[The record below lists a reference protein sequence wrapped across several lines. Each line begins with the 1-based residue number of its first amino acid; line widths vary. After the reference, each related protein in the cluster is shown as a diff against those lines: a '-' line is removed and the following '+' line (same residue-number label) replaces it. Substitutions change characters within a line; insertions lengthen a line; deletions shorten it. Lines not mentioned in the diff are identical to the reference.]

1 LGGSW
6 QDNLFN
12 HPTRLE
18 EHLDLLTS
26 SGGNYVRNVMSH
38 RNEGNVFAYERG
50 EDGLFD
56 LDRFNNE
63 YWDRFE
69 RFLEM
74 AYERDVIVQIEIWAT
89 WDLYEDHQS
98 LGGWS
103 HHPYNPSNTSTYTPE
118 TSGLP
123 TAVDYAPQ
131 GEPTDHPFFR
141 SVPELDDNELLLEYQ
156 RAFVDRLLSYS
167 LAYPNVLYCM
177 NNETGERVE
186 WGDYWARLVH
196 GRAAEAGVTAY
207 VTDMRR
213 NEDVRSEDHAHV
225 YDRPDLYNYLDISQ
239 NNAWEGL
246 GQNHYDRI
254 LYVRERTAG
263 HVRPINN
270 VKNYGA
276 SRHGEEETVA
286 RMGRI
291 VFAGAASARFHRPH
305 PLEDPAMH
313 EAATETGLGLSPR
326 AQHVIGSLRL
336 ATNELDLDRVE
347 PRNDLLRDRESNEA
361 YLLAE
366 PDRQYAA
373 YFPDGGS
380 VELDLSSGTGDFT
393 VRWIDL
399 DVGEWIAER
408 IVTASSQVSIETPGQ
423 GHWVVVLRP
432 VE

>member
-1 LGGSW
+1 MLSFSKGIVALFLVLFMTGCASDGGEPSLDGIRPSAENPYYWHYGGETVLLLGGSW

-56 LDRFNNE
+56 LDRFNDE

-263 HVRPINN
+263 HVRP
-270 VKNYGA
+270 
-276 SRHGEEETVA
+276 
-286 RMGRI
+286 
-291 VFAGAASARFHRPH
+291 
-305 PLEDPAMH
+305 
-313 EAATETGLGLSPR
+313 
-326 AQHVIGSLRL
+326 
-336 ATNELDLDRVE
+336 
-347 PRNDLLRDRESNEA
+347 
-361 YLLAE
+361 
-366 PDRQYAA
+366 
-373 YFPDGGS
+373 
-380 VELDLSSGTGDFT
+380 
-393 VRWIDL
+393 
-399 DVGEWIAER
+399 
-408 IVTASSQVSIETPGQ
+408 
-423 GHWVVVLRP
+423 
-432 VE
+432 